1 MKTKTATV
9 TQTGRKENA
18 PSVVIWG
25 VGGHALVAA
34 DIFRDLGAYTVD
46 GFLIGEAFL
55 KYASPSLDKPILG
68 GRVKALELLRS
79 GVRRAFVGIGDNVVR
94 LQCAKELEAMGFEM
108 VQAVHPRSV
117 ISTQAKIGRGVFI
130 GAGAIIN
137 AGSVIGDQAIVNTG
151 AIVDHECEVGAG
163 VHISPGARLAGR
175 VRVGKG
181 TWIGIGATI
190 IDSIEIGAGCIIGA
204 GAAVVKNIP
213 DGVVAYGVPA
223 RVKKFNESKTR

>member
-1 MKTKTATV
+1 MKLKASAV
-9 TQTGRKENA
+9 VQKFSVEHA
-18 PSVVIWG
+18 PRLVIWG

-34 DIFRDLGAYTVD
+34 EIFRDSGAYSVE
-46 GFLIGEAFL
+46 GFLIGESFL
-55 KYASPSLDKPILG
+55 KYASPLLDKPILG
-68 GRVKALELLRS
+68 GRAKALELLR
-79 GVRRAFVGIGDNVVR
+79 GGLTRAFVGIGDNVVR
-94 LQCAKELEAMGFEM
+94 QQCAKELEAMGFEM
-108 VQAVHPRSV
+108 VQAVHPRSI
-117 ISTQAKIGRGVFI
+117 ISTQAKIGRGAFI

-151 AIVDHECEVGAG
+151 AIVDHECQIAAG

-175 VRVGKG
+175 VRVGQG

-190 IDSIEIGAGCIIGA
+190 IDSIAVGAGCIIGA

-223 RVKKFNESKTR
+223 RAKKFNESKTR